1 MSEFTKIAILGGSFD
16 PVHKGHIQIAKQA
29 KSDLDLDKV
38 ILLPCHRSPH
48 KDNNTIAN
56 ERQRVEMLS
65 LASSQHDW
73 IEISEWELNQENPS
87 YSLLA
92 ASHFKETY
100 PEAILYWII
109 GNDQW
114 KKITTWYNIAEL
126 AEIITF
132 IVFTRDQEC
141 PLDNPEIKSHIINY
155 NFDAS
160 STEIRQ
166 ILSDRQDSIK
176 TIDSDVYEY
185 IKDNR
190 LYL

>member
-38 ILLPCHRSPH
+38 ILLPCQRSPH

-56 ERQRVEMLS
+56 EKQRVEMLS

-73 IEISEWELNQENPS
+73 IEISDWELNQENPS

-92 ASHFKETY
+92 ARHFKETY
-100 PEAILYWII
+100 PEARLYWII

-114 KKITTWYNIAEL
+114 KKITTWYNIIEL

-166 ILSDRQDSIK
+166 KLSDRQDSIK

-185 IKDNR
+185 IKDNK

>member
-29 KSDLDLDKV
+29 KSDLVLDKV
-38 ILLPCHRSPH
+38 ILLPCQRSPH

-56 ERQRVEMLS
+56 EKQRVEMLS

-100 PEAILYWII
+100 PESILYWII

-114 KKITTWYNIAEL
+114 KKITTWYNIIEL

-166 ILSDRQDSIK
+166 KLSDRQDSIK

-185 IKDNR
+185 IKDNK

>member
-38 ILLPCHRSPH
+38 ILLPCQRSPH

-56 ERQRVEMLS
+56 EKQRVEMLS

-73 IEISEWELNQENPS
+73 IEISEWELNQETPS

-92 ASHFKETY
+92 ARHFKETY
-100 PEAILYWII
+100 PEARLYWII

-114 KKITTWYNIAEL
+114 KKITTWYNIAKL

-166 ILSDRQDSIK
+166 KLSDRQDSIK

-185 IKDNR
+185 IKDNK

>member
-38 ILLPCHRSPH
+38 ILLPCQRSPH

-56 ERQRVEMLS
+56 ENQRVEMLS

-73 IEISEWELNQENPS
+73 IEISEWELNQETPS

-92 ASHFKETY
+92 ARHFKETY

-126 AEIITF
+126 AKIITF

-166 ILSDRQDSIK
+166 NLSDRQDSIK

-185 IKDNR
+185 IKDNK

>member
-16 PVHKGHIQIAKQA
+16 PVHMGHLQIAKQA
-29 KSDLDLDKV
+29 KSELGLDKV
-38 ILLPCHRSPH
+38 ILLPCQRSPH
-48 KDNNTIAN
+48 KENNTIAN
-56 ERQRVEMLS
+56 EKQRVEMLS

-92 ASHFKETY
+92 ARHFKETY

-114 KKITTWYNIAEL
+114 KKITTWYSITEL
-126 AEIITF
+126 AELITF
-132 IVFTRDQEC
+132 IVFTRDKEC

-166 ILSDRQDSIK
+166 KLSNRQDSIK

-185 IKDNR
+185 IKDNK

>member
-1 MSEFTKIAILGGSFD
+1 MSEFTKVAILGGSFD
-16 PVHKGHIQIAKQA
+16 PVHMGHLQIAKQA

-38 ILLPCHRSPH
+38 ILLPCQRSPH

-56 ERQRVEMLS
+56 ENQRVEMLS

-73 IEISEWELNQENPS
+73 IEISDWELNQENPS

-92 ASHFKETY
+92 ARHFKETY

-126 AEIITF
+126 AKIITF

-166 ILSDRQDSIK
+166 KLSDRQDSIK

-185 IKDNR
+185 IKDNK

>member
-38 ILLPCHRSPH
+38 ILLPCQRSPH

-56 ERQRVEMLS
+56 ENQRVEMLS

-73 IEISEWELNQENPS
+73 IEISEWELNQKKPS

-92 ASHFKETY
+92 AHHFKETY

-114 KKITTWYNIAEL
+114 KKITTWYNIIEL

-166 ILSDRQDSIK
+166 KLSDRQDSIK

-185 IKDNR
+185 IKDNK

>member
-38 ILLPCHRSPH
+38 ILLPCQRSPH

-65 LASSQHDW
+65 LASNQHDW

-92 ASHFKETY
+92 ARHFRETY
-100 PEAILYWII
+100 PEARLYWII

-132 IVFTRDQEC
+132 IVFTRDQER

-160 STEIRQ
+160 STEIREK
-166 ILSDRQDSIK
+166 LAERQNLIQ